1 MDEQPQDEVPASG
14 TLEGTTTN
22 APQQNVQNAF
32 GQNVVYVR
40 QKSQIPKVFGAL
52 MMIYGVIVGL
62 IGILGVFATGGVI
75 SDYENAGIEISGLQ
89 TAWFYISAIGSGL
102 IVSGAVAYGGYE
114 TFNYKRRGVMIGL
127 GAVAFGFVLS
137 LGDTA
142 ITGDIVQQFLDSTG
156 EAEVEGLG
164 ALVAGVGVVM
174 SIVCSAICGLLVAIP
189 LLASGNDLE

>member
-89 TAWFYISAIGSGL
+89 TAWF
-102 IVSGAVAYGGYE
+102 
-114 TFNYKRRGVMIGL
+114 
-127 GAVAFGFVLS
+127 
-137 LGDTA
+137 
-142 ITGDIVQQFLDSTG
+142 
-156 EAEVEGLG
+156 
-164 ALVAGVGVVM
+164 
-174 SIVCSAICGLLVAIP
+174 
-189 LLASGNDLE
+189 

>member
-1 MDEQPQDEVPASG
+1 MDEEPQSDASESG
-14 TLEGTTTN
+14 TLEGNPGNLSTQPN
-22 APQQNVQNAF
+22 QNAY
-32 GQNVVYVR
+32 QQTVAYAPV
-40 QKSQIPKVFGAL
+40 KSQVPKIFGIF

-62 IGILGVFATGGVI
+62 FGIIGVVGTGGVI

-102 IVSGAVAYGGYE
+102 IVTGAVAYGGYE

-164 ALVAGVGVVM
+164 ALVAGIGVVV
-174 SIVCSAICGLLVAIP
+174 SLVCSAICGLLVAIP
-189 LLASGNDLE
+189 LLAAGNDLE

>member
-1 MDEQPQDEVPASG
+1 MDEEPQPDAPESG
-14 TLEGTTTN
+14 TLEGNPGNLSTQPN
-22 APQQNVQNAF
+22 QNAY
-32 GQNVVYVR
+32 QQTVAYAPV
-40 QKSQIPKVFGAL
+40 KSQVPKIFGIF

-62 IGILGVFATGGVI
+62 FGIIGVVGTGGVI

-102 IVSGAVAYGGYE
+102 IVTGAVAYGGYE

-164 ALVAGVGVVM
+164 ALVAGVGVVV

-189 LLASGNDLE
+189 LLAAGNDLE

>member
-1 MDEQPQDEVPASG
+1 MDKESQLDASDSV
-14 TLEGTTTN
+14 TLEGIPGNLSTQPN
-22 APQQNVQNAF
+22 QNAYE
-32 GQNVVYVR
+32 QTVAYAPV
-40 QKSQIPKVFGAL
+40 KSQVPQIFGFF

-62 IGILGVFATGGVI
+62 FGIIGVYGTGGVI

-89 TAWFYISAIGSGL
+89 TAWFYISAISGL
-102 IVSGAVAYGGYE
+102 IVSVAVAYGGYE
-114 TFNYKRRGVMIGL
+114 TYNYKKRGVMIGL

-142 ITGDIVQQFLDSTG
+142 ITGDIAQQLLDSTG

-164 ALVAGVGVVM
+164 ALIAGVGVVM
-174 SIVCSAICGLLVAIP
+174 SLVCSAICGLLVAIP

>member
-1 MDEQPQDEVPASG
+1 MSTQP
-14 TLEGTTTN
+14 N
-22 APQQNVQNAF
+22 QNAY
-32 GQNVVYVR
+32 QQTVAYAPV
-40 QKSQIPKVFGAL
+40 KSQVPKIFGIF

-62 IGILGVFATGGVI
+62 FGIIGVFGTGGVI

-89 TAWFYISAIGSGL
+89 TAWFYISAISGL

-114 TFNYKRRGVMIGL
+114 TYNYKKRGVMIGL

-142 ITGDIVQQFLDSTG
+142 ITGDITQQLLDSTG

-164 ALVAGVGVVM
+164 ALVAGIGFVM
-174 SIVCSAICGLLVAIP
+174 SLVCSAICGLLVAIP
-189 LLASGNDLE
+189 LLAAGNDLE